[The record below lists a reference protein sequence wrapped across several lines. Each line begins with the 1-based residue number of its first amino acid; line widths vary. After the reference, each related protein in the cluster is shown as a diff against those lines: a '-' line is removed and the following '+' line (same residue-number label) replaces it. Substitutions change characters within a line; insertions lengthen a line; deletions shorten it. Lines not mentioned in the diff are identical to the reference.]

1 MPESESKGIFLPYP
15 LLAILV
21 TLAVVLVSGLVTLEV
36 QVSNLNTT
44 ILLRDADG
52 RAQIKDLQDRL
63 STLQVY
69 VQNDRERLVKVETK
83 QDRGK

>member
-1 MPESESKGIFLPYP
+1 MPQSESKGVFLPYP
-15 LLAILV
+15 LLGMLL
-21 TLAVVLVSGLVTLEV
+21 TLAVVLISGIIALEV

-52 RAQIKDLQDRL
+52 RAQIKELQDRL

-69 VQNDRERLVKVETK
+69 VQNDRERLVRIETQ
-83 QDRGK
+83 QDK